1 MVPEKDQSIEARI
14 KCCKQ
19 VQSNSRIE
27 RVEKACK
34 CKRISIH
41 KATTQGCFDNNNV
54 SISKRCNRVG
64 DSEGMLEGIVA
75 SIIRFGFTL
84 DHELFNTT
92 DIMVFQHVNIP
103 LTILRL
109 NTTPMRFNL
118 PTHDFQRFG
127 GTVVVGNFV
136 DSSSKFEFIWKPFD
150 VQRTQ
155 WNMFVDPCVSF
166 SDRVDSMG
174 PEEDTSSNTAIEIGE
189 QLELGDCIEGV
200 NNSDIVEEFVGDSP
214 TI

>member
-1 MVPEKDQSIEARI
+1 MVPEKDQSIEAGI

-34 CKRISIH
+34 RKKISIH
-41 KATTQGCFDNNNV
+41 EATTQ
-54 SISKRCNRVG
+54 RVG
-64 DSEGMLEGIVA
+64 DSEGTLEGIVA
-75 SIIRFGFTL
+75 SIIGFGFTL

-103 LTILRL
+103 LTILCL
-109 NTTPMRFNL
+109 NATPMRFNL
-118 PTHDFQRFG
+118 PTHDFQLFG

-150 VQRTQ
+150 VQRTK

-174 PEEDTSSNTAIEIGE
+174 PEEDTLSNTAIEIGE

-200 NNSDIVEEFVGDSP
+200 SNSDIVEEFVGDSP